1 MMGVS
6 ELVVSVFR
14 DPFRAPEV
22 LNELRRRDFSWL
34 KGRDEAVAVTVDQE
48 GTAKVHLSIDVSRYR
63 AVENARIWA
72 ALLGATLFTPALD
85 GIVEV
90 ADGIATSSNNHNHK
104 SNGDGHE
111 LRSSKIEVQLS
122 DNFRRDVS
130 ALMGPNHSA
139 IFMLLRNATLA
150 LALEQLRNYGDTIIH
165 TSLGANDDDRM
176 QAPADRE
183 KS

>member
-1 MMGVS
+1 M
-6 ELVVSVFR
+6 
-14 DPFRAPEV
+14 
-22 LNELRRRDFSWL
+22 
-34 KGRDEAVAVTVDQE
+34 
-48 GTAKVHLSIDVSRYR
+48 HLSIDVSRYR

-139 IFMLLRNATLA
+139 IFHAAAECDSGSGARTTAQLWRHDHPYLA
-150 LALEQLRNYGDTIIH
+150 WR
-165 TSLGANDDDRM
+165 
-176 QAPADRE
+176 
-183 KS
+183 